1 MNITNSR
8 NSYRIT
14 HRAGHQG
21 VRSAVVPIPAQ
32 CSKNQLRGHQTRLL
46 ECKKSTLLSTF
57 NVRTLNTI
65 NQLPELVSSAIE
77 LNINVICIQEHRY
90 FHSDI
95 KLKYHD
101 VGKGWTLIS
110 ASAWKNSIGASIGGV
125 GILLSPLALKSLNTI
140 EVIEPRII
148 IANFHGNP
156 ITTIISC
163 YSPTNSSD
171 QEDVE
176 KFYQSLSSL
185 VRLVPNHN
193 FLIIGGDM
201 NAQTGRSDTHK
212 FAYQAS
218 SNRNW
223 VLLEDFIEE
232 NNLVC
237 LYTKFQKKSSKL
249 WTFTYANGARAQLDH
264 IIINRKWKNSALN
277 CQAFNTFE
285 GVSSDNRIV
294 TSTLRLSLR
303 ANKK

>member
-1 MNITNSR
+1 M
-8 NSYRIT
+8 
-14 HRAGHQG
+14 
-21 VRSAVVPIPAQ
+21 
-32 CSKNQLRGHQTRLL
+32 
-46 ECKKSTLLSTF
+46 
-57 NVRTLNTI
+57 
-65 NQLPELVSSAIE
+65 
-77 LNINVICIQEHRY
+77 
-90 FHSDI
+90 
-95 KLKYHD
+95 
-101 VGKGWTLIS
+101 
-110 ASAWKNSIGASIGGV
+110 GASIGGV
-125 GILLSPLALKSLNTI
+125 GMLRSPLALKSLNTI
-140 EVIEPRII
+140 EEIEPRII

-212 FAYQAS
+212 FAYHAS
-218 SNRNW
+218 SNRNG

-237 LYTKFQKKSSKL
+237 LNTKFQKKSSKL

-264 IIINRKWKNSALN
+264 IIINKKCKNSALN
-277 CQAFNTFE
+277 CQAFNTF
-285 GVSSDNRIV
+285 
-294 TSTLRLSLR
+294 
-303 ANKK
+303 